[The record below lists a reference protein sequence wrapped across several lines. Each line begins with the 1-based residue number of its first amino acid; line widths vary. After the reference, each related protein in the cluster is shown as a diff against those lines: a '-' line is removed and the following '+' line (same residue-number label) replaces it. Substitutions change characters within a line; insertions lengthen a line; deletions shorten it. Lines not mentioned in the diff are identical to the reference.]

1 LHTLQGVVL
10 KLEKNIRRNIGN
22 RRYATISMVVFGV
35 VVALLVIAIVFFS
48 SKSPADSSMQSSY
61 AYRVLKKI
69 DQVLDFSNLPIFQ
82 KVERQL
88 KMWWFKTEYVP
99 AEMLIRKTAHFSLY
113 FLLAFSVTG
122 FVQFWKRD
130 VFVSILV
137 GIGLPNLIAV
147 FDEYNQLYYNRGSS
161 LNDVMID
168 LSGAVC
174 GTLSFLLIFLM
185 TFLIRKFIVSR
196 FKERHSTDV

>member
-1 LHTLQGVVL
+1 MARGVVIEL
-10 KLEKNIRRNIGN
+10 GRENIGN
-22 RRYATISMVVFGV
+22 KRYVKVLMVVLGV
-35 VVALLVIAIVFFS
+35 IVTLLVIAIMFFS
-48 SKSPADSSMQSSY
+48 SKSPSDSSMQSSY

-113 FLLAFSVTG
+113 FLLAFFVTG
-122 FVQFWKRD
+122 FVQFWKKD
-130 VFVSILV
+130 VIVSIFV
-137 GIGLPNLIAV
+137 AIGLPNLIAV

>member
-1 LHTLQGVVL
+1 MHTLQGVVL

-35 VVALLVIAIVFFS
+35 VVALLVITIVFFS

>member
-1 LHTLQGVVL
+1 
-10 KLEKNIRRNIGN
+10 
-22 RRYATISMVVFGV
+22 MVVFGV

>member
-1 LHTLQGVVL
+1 MHITRGVVP
-10 KLEKNIRRNIGN
+10 KLRRENIGN
-22 RRYATISMVVFGV
+22 KRYVKVLMVVLGIIV
-35 VVALLVIAIVFFS
+35 ILLVITIMFFS
-48 SKSPADSSMQSSY
+48 SKSPSDSSMQSSY

-113 FLLAFSVTG
+113 FLLAFFVTG
-122 FVQFWKRD
+122 FVQFWKKD
-130 VFVSILV
+130 VIVSIFV

>member
-1 LHTLQGVVL
+1 MHITRGVVP
-10 KLEKNIRRNIGN
+10 KLRRENIGN
-22 RRYATISMVVFGV
+22 KRYVKVLMVVLGIIV
-35 VVALLVIAIVFFS
+35 ILLVITIVFFS

>member
-1 LHTLQGVVL
+1 MHITRGVVP
-10 KLEKNIRRNIGN
+10 KLRRENIGN
-22 RRYATISMVVFGV
+22 KRYVKVLMVVLGIIV
-35 VVALLVIAIVFFS
+35 ILLVITIMFFS
-48 SKSPADSSMQSSY
+48 SKSPSDSSMQSSY

-113 FLLAFSVTG
+113 FLLAFFVTG

-130 VFVSILV
+130 VIVSILV
-137 GIGLPNLIAV
+137 GTGLPNLIAV

-174 GTLSFLLIFLM
+174 GTFSFLLIFLM
-185 TFLIRKFIVSR
+185 ISLIRRFIVSR
-196 FKERHSTDV
+196 SNEKHSTDV

>member
-1 LHTLQGVVL
+1 MWKL
-10 KLEKNIRRNIGN
+10 KNGTFKSRK
-22 RRYATISMVVFGV
+22 YVTISMIVLGIMAV
-35 VVALLVIAIVFFS
+35 LLAIAIMFFS
-48 SKSPADSSMQSSY
+48 SKSPSDSSVQSNY

-69 DQVLDFSNLPIFQ
+69 DQILDFSNLPAFQ
-82 KVERQL
+82 KLERQL

-113 FLLAFSVTG
+113 FLLAFFVTG
-122 FVQFWKRD
+122 FMQFWKRD
-130 VFVSILV
+130 IVISILV
-137 GIGLPNLIAV
+137 GIGFPNLIAV

-174 GTLSFLLIFLM
+174 GTVTFLLIFLFV
-185 TFLIRKFIVSR
+185 FLIRRFIIS
-196 FKERHSTDV
+196 KLKKKDATDTL

>member
-1 LHTLQGVVL
+1 M
-10 KLEKNIRRNIGN
+10 KLEKNIKRIVGN
-22 RRYATISMVVFGV
+22 GRYATISMVIIGV
-35 VVALLVIAIVFFS
+35 VVTLLIIAIMFFS
-48 SKSPADSSMQSSY
+48 SKSPTDSSMQSSY
-61 AYRVLKKI
+61 AYRMLKKI

-113 FLLAFSVTG
+113 FLLAFFVTG

-168 LSGAVC
+168 LSGAAC

-185 TFLIRKFIVSR
+185 TFLIRRFIVSR
-196 FKERHSTDV
+196 LNEKHSTDA

>member
-1 LHTLQGVVL
+1 MHITRGVVP
-10 KLEKNIRRNIGN
+10 KLRRENIGN
-22 RRYATISMVVFGV
+22 KRYVKVLMVVLGIIV
-35 VVALLVIAIVFFS
+35 ILLVITIMFFS
-48 SKSPADSSMQSSY
+48 SKSPSDSSMQSSY

-196 FKERHSTDV
+196 FKKRHSTDV

>member
-1 LHTLQGVVL
+1 M
-10 KLEKNIRRNIGN
+10 RRENIGN
-22 RRYATISMVVFGV
+22 KRYVKVLMVVLGIIV
-35 VVALLVIAIVFFS
+35 ILLVITIMFFS
-48 SKSPADSSMQSSY
+48 SKSPSDSSMQSSY

-113 FLLAFSVTG
+113 FLLAFFVTG
-122 FVQFWKRD
+122 FVQFWKKD
-130 VFVSILV
+130 VIVSIFV